1 MRHYLLLGANAAA
14 VASLT
19 YSRMTLKD
27 KQSSPTGWALILF
40 HGAQVV
46 YYGLRAYRARSR
58 AA

>member
-1 MRHYLLLGANAAA
+1 MDRGAAA

-19 YSRMTLKD
+19 YNRMTLKD

-46 YYGLRAYRARSR
+46 YYGPQAYRARSR